1 MNIFGIKCSTEFNF
15 HQLYHSFRACHV
27 AKFREKISKI
37 TENFRKTVLKKFS
50 ITWRT
55 LNPYFCQHDQKIN
68 ALEMTSRVC
77 SRLDIIITS
86 FVVSR
91 LFSFSHF
98 CWFLWFLTLFWKY
111 FHNRFDE
118 KVPYLKN
125 SIHSSLQNW
134 VQGRASEDV
143 DVHIWVQGSR
153 DEFSFCYKRIQNS
166 IIINVHV

>member
-1 MNIFGIKCSTEFNF
+1 MIIFGIKCSTEFNF
-15 HQLYHSFRACHV
+15 HQLYHSFRARHV

-86 FVVSR
+86 FVVSW

-98 CWFLWFLTLFWKY
+98 CWFLWFLTLFLKY

-125 SIHSSLQNW
+125 SIHSS
-134 VQGRASEDV
+134 
-143 DVHIWVQGSR
+143 
-153 DEFSFCYKRIQNS
+153 
-166 IIINVHV
+166 